1 MRHTPVSTRFL
12 PKTLQAAT
20 LASLIA
26 LGAGTALAQ
35 TAATTT
41 SGGANMNFGQIAE
54 AVQKQGFTEIREIER
69 KSDKLFEVEARDAS
83 GAKVE
88 LYVDARSGE
97 VLKTEVKGKRK

>member
-1 MRHTPVSTRFL
+1 MRHTPVSNRFI
-12 PKTLQAAT
+12 PKSLQAAA

-35 TAATTT
+35 SAAASSDT
-41 SGGANMNFGQIAE
+41 GMNFGQIAE

-69 KSDKLFEVEARDAS
+69 KSDKLFEVEAQDAS
-83 GAKVE
+83 GTKVE

-97 VLKTEVKGKRK
+97 VLKTEFKGKRK

>member
-1 MRHTPVSTRFL
+1 MRQTPVSTRFV
-12 PKTLQAAT
+12 PKAMQAAA

-35 TAATTT
+35 APAA
-41 SGGANMNFGQIAE
+41 SAASMNFGQIAE

-69 KSDKLFEVEARDAS
+69 KSDKLFEVEAQDAS
-83 GAKVE
+83 GTKVE

-97 VLKTEVKGKRK
+97 VLKTEFKGKRK

>member
-1 MRHTPVSTRFL
+1 MRHTPVSTRFF
-12 PKTLQAAT
+12 PKALQATA

-26 LGAGTALAQ
+26 LGAGAALAQ
-35 TAATTT
+35 TAAA
-41 SGGANMNFGQIAE
+41 SGTNMNFGQIAE

-69 KSDKLFEVEARDAS
+69 KSDKLFEIEARDAT